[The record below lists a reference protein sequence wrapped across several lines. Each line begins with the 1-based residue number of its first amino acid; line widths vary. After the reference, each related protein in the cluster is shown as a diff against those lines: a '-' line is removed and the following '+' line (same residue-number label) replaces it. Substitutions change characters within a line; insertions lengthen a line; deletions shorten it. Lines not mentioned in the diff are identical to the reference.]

1 MNISD
6 PQHVDAV
13 VIGGGMAG
21 LVAAWQFTQEG
32 LHPVLV
38 ESRGYTGGL
47 IARSTLAGISYDI
60 GAEGWAVRL
69 PDTAEL
75 ATELGLT
82 VEKPTIA
89 PSWVYFDDA
98 CFAMPDNAIL
108 GIPANLSDPAVIIAL
123 GAEEAARAAELDRAP
138 MPEDLPRD
146 LGTLVAS
153 RMGSEVLRRL
163 VTPIA
168 GGIHAAD
175 PHLLS
180 VDVVS
185 PGLRAA
191 TQATGSLAAGVAL
204 CRSRM
209 PAGPAVASVAGG
221 MFIMPAE
228 LRRQAE
234 QAGATTMTRVG
245 ARGLTR
251 HGDQWLVE
259 TAGTSRNPD
268 PSLPPVTDGEIRSFL
283 TPRVVVA
290 CSAGPAKTAQQC
302 HRHRWARVGTG
313 RADRPRQSRLAGTRA
328 GLEPTRKRH
337 AGGPRNDHRYCQ
349 GTYSHVGEV
358 AQLERIVSRR
368 SPLATGFLW
377 SIW

>member
-123 GAEEAARAAELDRAP
+123 GAERGC
-138 MPEDLPRD
+138 PR
-146 LGTLVAS
+146 
-153 RMGSEVLRRL
+153 RR
-163 VTPIA
+163 T
-168 GGIHAAD
+168 
-175 PHLLS
+175 
-180 VDVVS
+180 
-185 PGLRAA
+185 
-191 TQATGSLAAGVAL
+191 
-204 CRSRM
+204 
-209 PAGPAVASVAGG
+209 
-221 MFIMPAE
+221 
-228 LRRQAE
+228 
-234 QAGATTMTRVG
+234 
-245 ARGLTR
+245 
-251 HGDQWLVE
+251 
-259 TAGTSRNPD
+259 
-268 PSLPPVTDGEIRSFL
+268 
-283 TPRVVVA
+283 
-290 CSAGPAKTAQQC
+290 
-302 HRHRWARVGTG
+302 
-313 RADRPRQSRLAGTRA
+313 
-328 GLEPTRKRH
+328 
-337 AGGPRNDHRYCQ
+337 
-349 GTYSHVGEV
+349 
-358 AQLERIVSRR
+358 
-368 SPLATGFLW
+368 
-377 SIW
+377 

>member
-153 RMGSEVLRRL
+153 RMGSEYCGVSSPR
-163 VTPIA
+163 
-168 GGIHAAD
+168 
-175 PHLLS
+175 
-180 VDVVS
+180 S
-185 PGLRAA
+185 PGES
-191 TQATGSLAAGVAL
+191 TPPTHIYCQS
-204 CRSRM
+204 
-209 PAGPAVASVAGG
+209 
-221 MFIMPAE
+221 
-228 LRRQAE
+228 
-234 QAGATTMTRVG
+234 
-245 ARGLTR
+245 
-251 HGDQWLVE
+251 
-259 TAGTSRNPD
+259 TS
-268 PSLPPVTDGEIRSFL
+268 SPPV
-283 TPRVVVA
+283 
-290 CSAGPAKTAQQC
+290 
-302 HRHRWARVGTG
+302 
-313 RADRPRQSRLAGTRA
+313 
-328 GLEPTRKRH
+328 
-337 AGGPRNDHRYCQ
+337 
-349 GTYSHVGEV
+349 
-358 AQLERIVSRR
+358 
-368 SPLATGFLW
+368 
-377 SIW
+377 